1 MLLIGFAGIG
11 FAAYRKVG
19 QLAAGEE
26 LRPLFRPRISAT
38 TNQRTPPRRDRRQF
52 SRRDWADLDQLI
64 GKAYGLGRHCTVK
77 IRHKLKAAR
86 RRLSHAS

>member
-19 QLAAGEE
+19 PLAAGEE

-38 TNQRTPPRRDRRQF
+38 TNQRTPPRVTAA
-52 SRRDWADLDQLI
+52 SSADAI
-64 GKAYGLGRHCTVK
+64 GPT
-77 IRHKLKAAR
+77 
-86 RRLSHAS
+86 STN